1 MSKRKPKTKR
11 KNKSAVVAKH
21 IVVTAPLKIH
31 LPHEF
36 VAKPIDVMDYRAHAE
51 EAGKRALD
59 LAEAARV
66 RIGPAYSPLMAD
78 PISVT
83 DKIAPPWWKFWA

>member
-1 MSKRKPKTKR
+1 MAKSKSKRKR
-11 KNKSAVVAKH
+11 KAAVAKH

-36 VAKPIDVMDYRAHAE
+36 IAEPIDWDARAVAE
-51 EAGKRALD
+51 AAAKKAFD
-59 LAEAARV
+59 LAEASTVAR
-66 RIGPAYSPLMAD
+66 LMPD